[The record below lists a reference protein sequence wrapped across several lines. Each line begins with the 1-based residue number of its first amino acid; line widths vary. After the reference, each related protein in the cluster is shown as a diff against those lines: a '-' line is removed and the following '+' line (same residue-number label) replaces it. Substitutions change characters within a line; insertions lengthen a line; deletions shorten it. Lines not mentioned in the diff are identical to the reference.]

1 MYRSGDV
8 GYWAHDGAL
17 HYLGRRDRQVKLRGY
32 RIEPAEIEAALAA
45 CRGVQAAVVTVDA
58 TPQGDKQ
65 LVAYWTASPRARTCR
80 TKPACARSCGRRCRI
95 IWCRRASAP
104 HIPLTA
110 NGKVDRAALARL
122 TPAEAPADA
131 APETLTDTQRVLRC
145 GKTCSAA
152 AGSASTTAS
161 SISAAIRCWRSG

>member
-65 LVAYWTASPRARTCR
+65 LVAYWTASPGTGADVPDEAGLRAQL
-80 TKPACARSCGRRCRI
+80 
-95 IWCRRASAP
+95 RASLPDHLVPARFHAVP

-110 NGKVDRAALARL
+110 NGRWTGPRS
-122 TPAEAPADA
+122 
-131 APETLTDTQRVLRC
+131 R
-145 GKTCSAA
+145 
-152 AGSASTTAS
+152 GSRRPKRPPT
-161 SISAAIRCWRSG
+161 RRPRR